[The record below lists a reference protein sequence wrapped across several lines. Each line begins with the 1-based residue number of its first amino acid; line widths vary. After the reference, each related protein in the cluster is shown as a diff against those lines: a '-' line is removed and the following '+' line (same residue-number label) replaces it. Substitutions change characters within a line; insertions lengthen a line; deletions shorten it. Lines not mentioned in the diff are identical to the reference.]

1 MLYIFDLGN
10 VIVDIDFN
18 RVLGAWSDFSRVPL
32 ATLKQNFA
40 MGETFHQHER
50 GEISDEEFAEHF
62 CQDMGLSLSYEQ
74 FSHGWQA
81 VFVAIRPE
89 VIDIMHKL
97 REQGHRVVVL
107 SNTNRLHTTF
117 WPEEYPE
124 VKAAADKIY
133 LSQEMGMRKP
143 EARIYQAVLQ
153 AEGFTAA
160 DAVFFDDNADN
171 IEGANQLGITS
182 ILVKLLWHRID
193 EDNMTTLAGNL
204 AYVSLL
210 SLVPLVAVIFAL
222 FSAFPM
228 FADVSLQLRHFV
240 FANFIP
246 ATGDVI
252 QNYIEQFVANS
263 NKMTAVGACGLIVT
277 ALLLMYAIDSA
288 LNTIWRSKKARPKV
302 YSFAVYWM
310 ILTLGPLLAGAS
322 LAISSYLLS
331 LRWASDLNGVIDNVL
346 RIFPL
351 ILSWLSFW
359 LLYSVVPTT
368 RVPNRDAV
376 VGALVAAVL
385 FELGKKGFALYITM
399 FPSYQL
405 IYGVLAVIPILF
417 VWVYWTWCIVLLGAE
432 ITVTLGVYRE
442 LKKAAAAEKQQEA
455 DQP

>member
-1 MLYIFDLGN
+1 MLKN
-10 VIVDIDFN
+10 V
-18 RVLGAWSDFSRVPL
+18 
-32 ATLKQNFA
+32 
-40 MGETFHQHER
+40 HQ
-50 GEISDEEFAEHF
+50 
-62 CQDMGLSLSYEQ
+62 
-74 FSHGWQA
+74 
-81 VFVAIRPE
+81 
-89 VIDIMHKL
+89 
-97 REQGHRVVVL
+97 
-107 SNTNRLHTTF
+107 
-117 WPEEYPE
+117 
-124 VKAAADKIY
+124 KAAHHTRPLRAW
-133 LSQEMGMRKP
+133 L
-143 EARIYQAVLQ
+143 
-153 AEGFTAA
+153 
-160 DAVFFDDNADN
+160 
-171 IEGANQLGITS
+171 
-182 ILVKLLWHRID
+182 KLLWLRIV

-210 SLVPLVAVIFAL
+210 SLVPLVAVVFAL

-228 FADVSLQLRHFV
+228 FADVSLQLRHFI

-288 LNTIWRSKKARPKV
+288 LNTIWRSKRIRPRV

-331 LRWASDLNGVIDNVL
+331 LRWASELNGVIDNVL
-346 RIFPL
+346 RLFPL
-351 ILSWLSFW
+351 VLSWLSFW

-376 VGALVAAVL
+376 LGALVAAVL

-432 ITVTLGVYRE
+432 ITVTLGIYRE
-442 LKKAAAAEKQQEA
+442 LRKTAEAEKQQEA

>member
-1 MLYIFDLGN
+1 
-10 VIVDIDFN
+10 
-18 RVLGAWSDFSRVPL
+18 
-32 ATLKQNFA
+32 
-40 MGETFHQHER
+40 
-50 GEISDEEFAEHF
+50 
-62 CQDMGLSLSYEQ
+62 
-74 FSHGWQA
+74 
-81 VFVAIRPE
+81 
-89 VIDIMHKL
+89 
-97 REQGHRVVVL
+97 
-107 SNTNRLHTTF
+107 
-117 WPEEYPE
+117 
-124 VKAAADKIY
+124 
-133 LSQEMGMRKP
+133 
-143 EARIYQAVLQ
+143 
-153 AEGFTAA
+153 
-160 DAVFFDDNADN
+160 
-171 IEGANQLGITS
+171 
-182 ILVKLLWHRID
+182 
-193 EDNMTTLAGNL
+193 
-204 AYVSLL
+204 
-210 SLVPLVAVIFAL
+210 LVPLVAVIFAL

-263 NKMTAVGACGLIVT
+263 SKMTAVGACGLIVT
-277 ALLLMYAIDSA
+277 ALLLMYSIDSA
-288 LNTIWRSKKARPKV
+288 LNTIWRSKKIRPKV

-331 LRWASDLNGVIDNVL
+331 LRWASDLNSVIDNVL

-368 RVPNRDAV
+368 RVPNRDAI

-432 ITVTLGVYRE
+432 ITVTLGIYRE
-442 LKKAAAAEKQQEA
+442 LKKAAEAEKQQEA